1 MSESLNAE
9 LQHWQARTDDLQVAL
24 ERVREERD
32 QLRIDFETLQH
43 GFDTATRELVMFKQ
57 MVDRMRIAM
66 SQGAEL

>member
-32 QLRIDFETLQH
+32 QLRIVVSFCCPYLLIVFCVDF
-43 GFDTATRELVMFKQ
+43 F
-57 MVDRMRIAM
+57 
-66 SQGAEL
+66 

>member
-32 QLRIDFETLQH
+32 QLRFVCCVHFCSFLI
-43 GFDTATRELVMFKQ
+43 V
-57 MVDRMRIAM
+57 V
-66 SQGAEL
+66 